1 MSTILVVDDQI
12 QPRRLLIDELE
23 SEGFAVTE
31 ASDGEEAWEL
41 FRQKPPDL
49 VITDMMMPRCDGL
62 ELLDRIR
69 RHSEVPVIVFSGFG
83 SVQSAAEAIKAGA
96 QEFISS
102 LDVEVDELVDLV
114 HQTIRK
120 RESQPTLPDLESRV
134 VGTSRQSER
143 LCWQITG
150 LAPLGAPALV
160 TGEPGSGRS
169 TVVRA
174 LHELGSSA
182 AGSLT
187 RVEARN
193 FTPPC
198 ELAAPG
204 AVHIADV
211 EELSPQAQA
220 YWADR
225 LAQSEVHSFSGRL
238 RVLATSSQPIAL
250 VGKQGATSELFR
262 MLLRFQIEVPS
273 LRDRPGDIPLIAHAL
288 VERIGK
294 TLGRH
299 QIHLSPASVRFLEAC
314 HFPGN
319 TKQLQQVLER
329 AIAFTRG
336 KVIQRDPLKR
346 IVEEL
351 DHSVA
356 NIRTQRRE
364 LERHQLIQT
373 IRDTGGNITHTAEAL
388 GKSRAA
394 IYRLMQKNGI
404 ALSRPE

>member
-1 MSTILVVDDQI
+1 MSRILVVDDQI

-23 SEGFAVTE
+23 AEGFEVSE
-31 ASDGEEAWEL
+31 ASDGEEAWEK
-41 FRQKPPDL
+41 FRQRPPDL
-49 VITDMMMPRCDGL
+49 VITDMMMSRCDGL

-102 LDVEVDELVDLV
+102 LDVEVDELVNLV
-114 HQTIRK
+114 HRTIRK
-120 RESQPTLPDLESRV
+120 GESQPSLPDLAGRV
-134 VGTSRQSER
+134 VGTSRESER

-182 AGSLT
+182 AGDLT
-187 RVEARN
+187 RIDARS

-204 AVHIADV
+204 AVHIANV
-211 EELSPQAQA
+211 EELSHQAQA

-225 LAQSEVHSFSGRL
+225 LAKSEVRSFNGRL
-238 RVLATSSQPIAL
+238 RVLASSTQPAAL
-250 VGKQGATSELFR
+250 VGDSGASSELFR

-299 QIHLSPASVRFLEAC
+299 QIHLSPASIRFLEAC
-314 HFPGN
+314 PFPGN
-319 TKQLQQVLER
+319 AKQLQQVLER

-346 IVEEL
+346 IVAEL

-373 IRDTGGNITHTAEAL
+373 IRETGGNITHTAEAL